1 MVHQIKMFKETYQ
14 NCKCFK
20 LLKQV
25 QILFYIYVRNGV
37 HTKDINKL
45 PD

>member
-1 MVHQIKMFKETYQ
+1 MVDQIKMFKQTYQ
-14 NCKCFK
+14 NCKFFK

-25 QILFYIYVRNGV
+25 QILFYIYVHSGV

-45 PD
+45 AD